1 MPVRRFRICTLVLFL
16 TAILVA
22 PTDAGWKPGTTRV
35 VRIPFED
42 SSSGP
47 GGVLP
52 FRTAKSPRVAL
63 VLSGGGA
70 RGIAQVGVLKALERH
85 GIPVDFIAST
95 SIGAIV
101 GGLYAA
107 GYTVD
112 ELENLLL
119 TMNWDELLS
128 LSDETKRSELFVD
141 QKITGERSFV
151 AIRFQGFEPVIP
163 PAVSSGQR
171 LTDYLN
177 TKVLQAP
184 YHAYPDFDHLKIPFR
199 AVSTDLV
206 SGKKIVLS
214 DGSLAEALRASATV
228 PLLFN
233 PIEKDSM
240 KLVDG
245 GLVDNIPT
253 DLARKAGCDLIIAV
267 NSTSG
272 LRREDEMV
280 APWQTADQI
289 VGIMMERQKAE
300 ELAQANV
307 VITPDIGRHV
317 SSDFRDLGWLIAQ
330 GYKSAEDKIP
340 EILSLLNRAVDS
352 LDSREGPDTVIPLST
367 EAEGIDT
374 ASAAWHSIAVHPAGI
389 PTTMNDIRQNLRTL
403 FNEGVYR
410 DISAELTGDSSGVR
424 VRYRGVQYPLL
435 RSVWFMGE
443 RIIPEKSLRPY
454 FDPLIGRTL
463 NRQTIESATDSIVRV
478 YRANG
483 YSLAQVDS
491 ASFDTVTGSLGLRL
505 NEGVIRSINVEGGVR
520 TQEEFVLGEF
530 PLQRGDVF
538 QIDRAET
545 GLTNI
550 NSTRLF
556 DYVYLEIN
564 YTDRQPALTIRLK
577 ERPSQL
583 VRLGVRADD
592 ERDLQGL
599 IVISDENFH
608 GIGTELGLSVSG
620 GQRNLDA
627 TLGYKSRRF
636 FSTQLTFGV
645 NAFFRALNSYVYTD
659 APNQPENHWDR
670 EKIGEYRDS
679 RYGGSISI
687 GTQLERLGDAKA
699 ELILQNV
706 RLKSIE
712 NAQNLEERE
721 QLSILRVST
730 LVDSKDS
737 YPFPTSGIGLHMSY
751 EFAFEGLGG
760 DLSYNALSVMYE
772 IFNSWGPRVTFHPRL
787 TFGFADN
794 TMPLSQEFR
803 LGGRSSFFG
812 LREDDQRGRQLLL
825 LNFELRYFLPIK
837 LLFDTYLRARYDLG
851 TISAS
856 PEEIKLNILR
866 HGIGAEIAF
875 RTPVGPA
882 IFGAGKSFY
891 FSKNLPANPI
901 QQGPLLLYFMIG
913 YEL

>member
-1 MPVRRFRICTLVLFL
+1 MSVEVFGQTPV
-16 TAILVA
+16 
-22 PTDAGWKPGTTRV
+22 WKPGSTIV
-35 VRIPFED
+35 VRVPFDD
-42 SSSGP
+42 SAVVSV
-47 GGVLP
+47 GVLP
-52 FRTAKSPRVAL
+52 FRRLKSPRVAL

-70 RGIAQVGVLKALERH
+70 RGIAQIGVLKALERYH
-85 GIPVDFIAST
+85 IPVDFISST

-107 GYTVD
+107 GYTSA
-112 ELENLLL
+112 ELEHLLL
-119 TMNWDELLS
+119 TLNWDELLS
-128 LSDETKRSELFVD
+128 LSDETKRSDLFVD

-171 LTDYLN
+171 LTDFLN

-184 YHAYPDFDHLKIPFR
+184 YHAFPDFDHLKIPFR

-206 SGKKIVLS
+206 SGKKVVLW
-214 DGSLAEALRASATV
+214 DGSLAEALRASSTV
-228 PLLFN
+228 PLLFT

-245 GLVDNIPT
+245 GLVDNIPV
-253 DLARKAGCDLIIAV
+253 DLAKREDYDVIIAV

-272 LRREDEMV
+272 LRQENEMV

-289 VGIMMERQKAE
+289 VGIMMERQKAA
-300 ELAQANV
+300 ELAQANI

-317 SSDFRDLGWLIAQ
+317 SSDFRNLEWLIAQ
-330 GYKSAEDKIP
+330 GEKSTEEKIP
-340 EILSLLNRAVDS
+340 EILALLRQKTDA
-352 LDSREGPDTVIPLST
+352 LQPPQPADTISPVSVESI
-367 EAEGIDT
+367 GIDT
-374 ASAAWHSIAVHPAGI
+374 TSAAWQTIAAI
-389 PTTMNDIRQNLRTL
+389 PIGTPQTLPDIRRNIRML
-403 FNEGVYR
+403 FDAGMYR
-410 DISAELTGDSSGVR
+410 DLSAQLTKDSAGVH
-424 VRYRGVQYPLL
+424 VLYRGLQNSVLK
-435 RSVWFMGE
+435 SVWFVGE
-443 RIIPEKSLRPY
+443 RIIPEAALMP
-454 FDPLIGRTL
+454 FFAPLIEHPL
-463 NRQTIESATDSIVRV
+463 NRLSTEAALDSVV
-478 YRANG
+478 ALYRSRG
-483 YSLAQVDS
+483 YSLALFDS
-491 ASFDTVTGSLGLRL
+491 ASFDSSTGALRL
-505 NEGVIRSINVEGGVR
+505 SINEGVVQAISVEGGIR

-530 PLQRGDVF
+530 PLQKGDVF

-545 GLTNI
+545 GLKNI

-556 DYVYLEIN
+556 EYVYLEVN
-564 YTDRQPALTIRLK
+564 YAGRRATLIVRLK

-583 VRLGVRADD
+583 VRLGVRADN

-599 IVISDENFH
+599 IEISDENFH
-608 GIGTELGLSVSG
+608 GIGTELGLSISG

-636 FSTQLTFGV
+636 FSTHLTFGI
-645 NAFFRALNSYVYTD
+645 NAFYKGLNSYVYTN

-670 EKIGEYRDS
+670 DKIGEYRDN
-679 RYGGSISI
+679 RYGGSLSI
-687 GTQLERLGDAKA
+687 GTQLEKLGDAKA

-706 RLKSIE
+706 RLKSVD
-712 NAQNLEERE
+712 NAESLEEHE
-721 QLSILRVST
+721 QLSIFRVST

-760 DLSYNALSVMYE
+760 NLSYNSLSVMYE
-772 IFNSWGPRVTFHPRL
+772 IFNSWGPRVTFHPKL

-794 TMPLSQEFR
+794 SMPLSQEFR
-803 LGGRSSFFG
+803 LGGRDSFFG

-851 TISAS
+851 TISAN
-856 PEEIKLNILR
+856 PEEIKLSILR
-866 HGIGAEIAF
+866 HGVGVELAF
-875 RTPVGPA
+875 STPVGPA
-882 IFGAGKSFY
+882 IFGAGESFY
-891 FSKNLPANPI
+891 FSKDLPANPI